1 MVGTKGHRG
10 KTPQPDRGRV
20 TERAIDGEAGRLAG
34 EAARDLGNAARAF
47 AFHTLAPLLSPDRRA
62 AVLALGAKGH
72 PVTLEIRLSPPRS
85 IAFMAAGIELA
96 RVDFDVLQ

>member
-47 AFHTLAPLLSPDRRA
+47 AFHTLAPLLSPTA
-62 AVLALGAKGH
+62 G
-72 PVTLEIRLSPPRS
+72 PRS
-85 IAFMAAGIELA
+85 WPWA
-96 RVDFDVLQ
+96 RKATPSR